1 MFTIV
6 KDIKIQLSDDTVLIR
21 DAKTDELLKAKTF
34 RPFEAMDKYK
44 EIVKL
49 YQARTSK

>member
-1 MFTIV
+1 MYTIV
-6 KDIKIQLSDDTVLIR
+6 NDIKIQLADDTVMIR

-49 YQARTSK
+49 YKTRVAK